1 MPSRDPIRHGI
12 NQRLKDSS
20 WYKYAFNALEILD
33 SEPKLSINL
42 ENGKK
47 CDIPFIDVYCQ
58 SFGPDLITFEDMILA
73 AIAWQKIL
81 NGKTPYRFIKVRE
94 PPHSDK
100 DISFNQAV
108 LADMLKHY
116 GDRGSLQHQERR
128 FLGKKSGR
136 CRFH

>member
-20 WYKYAFNALEILD
+20 WRKYAFNALEILD

-42 ENGKK
+42 ENGKT
-47 CDIPFIDVYCQ
+47 
-58 SFGPDLITFEDMILA
+58 L
-73 AIAWQKIL
+73 
-81 NGKTPYRFIKVRE
+81 YRFVEVRE

-116 GDRGSLQHQERR
+116 GDRGLYDIKNADFWGGNQGAAGFIEFFESFIGNFSYWKLLRMR
-128 FLGKKSGR
+128 N
-136 CRFH
+136 